1 MGERLKDKVV
11 LVVGASS
18 GIGRAI
24 ALRFA
29 EEGAIVTATGTSG
42 RQDDLAGRHS
52 GRPIFPMHCDI
63 ADQGSVQ
70 RVVDDVMRRHGSL
83 DVVVNSAGIGIA
95 RKRLHEVE
103 PEEWDRLMAVNLR
116 GSFLLLRAALPAMMA
131 SGGGSVIL
139 VASVSSYRATAMA
152 GPYAASKGGVLQL
165 ARAAALEYA
174 ADGIRV
180 NALCP
185 GTTETPLVQRHPPEF
200 LAPLKARIPL
210 GRLAS
215 PDEIA
220 NLALFLAS
228 DEASYV
234 TGQGYVIDGGRFA
247 G

>member
-11 LVVGASS
+11 LVVGASG
-18 GIGRAI
+18 GIGGAI

-29 EEGAIVTATGTSG
+29 EEGATVIATGSSG
-42 RQDDLAGRHS
+42 REDELAGRS
-52 GRPIFPMHCDI
+52 PERPILPMHCDI
-63 ADQGSVQ
+63 ADEGSVQ
-70 RVVDDVMRRHGSL
+70 RVVDEVMRRHGSL

-103 PEEWDRLMAVNLR
+103 PAEWDRIMAVNLR
-116 GSFLLLRAALPAMMA
+116 GSYLLLRAALPAMIK

-139 VASVSSYRATAMA
+139 VASTSSYRATALS

-185 GTTETPLVQRHPPEF
+185 GTTETALVQRHPPEF
-200 LAPLKARIPL
+200 QAPLKARIPL
-210 GRLAS
+210 GRFAS

-228 DEASYV
+228 DESSYV